1 MNLTTELKAQI
12 DKFDYF
18 SLLERWRYA
27 PAGDPI
33 FQGESGNYWRNRMEY
48 LKSQPGGIENAIAAS
63 KRLG

>member
-12 DKFDYF
+12 NKLDYF
-18 SLLERWRYA
+18 SLLERWRYT

-33 FQGESGNYWRNRMEY
+33 FQGESGNYWRDRMEY

-63 KRLG
+63 KQLG